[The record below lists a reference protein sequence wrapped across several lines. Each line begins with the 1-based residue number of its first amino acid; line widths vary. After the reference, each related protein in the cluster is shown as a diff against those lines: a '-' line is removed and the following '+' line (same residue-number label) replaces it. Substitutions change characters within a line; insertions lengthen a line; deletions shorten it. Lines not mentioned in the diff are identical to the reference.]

1 MQNKSFFLKM
11 SDGFD
16 IAVTRWFPDEGV
28 EIKGLI
34 QLHHGLCEHCL
45 RYDRFGSILAENG
58 YVLNAYDMRGHGRTA
73 DNAERNGTGKFGKL
87 ADKDG
92 FNRVVEDLHEITEAL
107 KKDYPGKKVVN
118 MGHSFGSFVTQGL
131 IEKYGE
137 YSDLC
142 ILSGTSGPKAA
153 TVPGKIAAAIIK
165 AFVGGDNPSPL
176 LNKLAF
182 GSYNKRIKNPQSPN
196 AWTSSDP
203 MAVELYDSDK
213 WCQIKL
219 TSSFFYDLTSGLSMI
234 HKKSNM
240 KKVPSDLP
248 ILFIY
253 GSEDPVGNYGKTIK
267 NLIKIYL
274 ANGVQDIEEIC
285 YEGDRHEPLNEVN
298 KEEVE
303 RDILEWIGKKL

>member
-1 MQNKSFFLKM
+1 MQNKSFFLTM
-11 SDGFD
+11 SDGFE
-16 IAVTRWFPDEGV
+16 IAVTRWLPDEGV
-28 EIKGLI
+28 EIKGLV

-58 YVLNAYDMRGHGRTA
+58 YILNAYDMRGHGRTA
-73 DNAERNGTGKFGKL
+73 ENAVEKGKGMFGKL

-92 FNRVVEDLHEITEAL
+92 FIRVVEDLHEITENL
-107 KKDYPGKKVVN
+107 KQNYPGYKVIN

-137 YSDLC
+137 YTDLC
-142 ILSGTSGPKAA
+142 ILSGTAGPLAA
-153 TVPGKIAAAIIK
+153 TGAGKVAASIVK
-165 AFVGGDNPSPL
+165 FFNGPDKPSPL
-176 LNKLAF
+176 LKKLAF
-182 GSYNKRIKNPQSPN
+182 GAYNKRIKNPESPN
-196 AWTSSDP
+196 SWTSSDP
-203 MAVELYDSDK
+203 FAVQLYDSDK
-213 WCQIKL
+213 WCQISL
-219 TSSFFYDLTSGLSMI
+219 TSSFYYDMTNGLSII

-253 GSEDPVGNYGKTIK
+253 GSEDPVGGYGKTIK
-267 NLIKIYL
+267 NLIQIYL